1 MANTPNLDARLKRQQ
16 EINSAAASKTASQN
30 RADTKTAQAN
40 LKREAG
46 ERGANYIESVASG
59 NQADQLAATFNLQ
72 QLIPDEDLSTG
83 LERIVGI
90 VSKVII
96 KAKKGISRIFYGK
109 PSNPNSIF
117 ANPLDMGLIKIL
129 NLIASI
135 DFCAI
140 FSFAANQIPDDLQ
153 KFDPK
158 KAPPPTAGS
167 LEKKKFQIQ
176 KLAYE
181 IQTYVDKFMALY
193 AGSTTVSSF
202 ISNNPQTQRELKNLI
217 AQVTSILEDLND
229 VNSSASLVDPEF
241 SQAFPQAIITSNF
254 ITNAIGSLN
263 KKLDLRTFTDVDFTA
278 TIDTINKIRSV
289 CIVIQAYNDP
299 KSVLQQIDTLTKGK
313 ISSALRDF
321 DKILD
326 PKKAVP
332 FINSI
337 IKTVKSIVKI
347 IATIIKYISLLQLVI
362 RIGLLLLKIFY
373 KLRAFF
379 FSGMPIP
386 QVFNTVSGQNVISA
400 TFNDAILTNG
410 LVYFLKRLAQINEI
424 LTLIRSVCAYILNN
438 VVIIIPKLELIAR
451 NLNSCDSCDEDLKAD
466 LNQTI
471 EELKVGA
478 NALQKYM
485 DDFYGAEN
493 NKNKTYGDY
502 TIEILT
508 EETTD
513 EALTIKRRFG
523 IALDRNKTKVVQ
535 STPTYASD
543 DTIIINE
550 VKLLLSAGG
559 FTNKSLT
566 GMNPSDLVI
575 LIESTANLGDPDI
588 TIDDLDVT
596 SIINGLDAP
605 DNENEENGL
614 GLNAFANNLPGG
626 KKLRKRMRKLMAAS
640 VQNLKTDLK
649 STDPGG
655 KYSSGIV
662 R

>member
-1 MANTPNLDARLKRQQ
+1 MANTPNLDARLKRQEARQQ
-16 EINSAAASKTASQN
+16 E
-30 RADTKTAQAN
+30 RADFRQQTRTN
-40 LKREAG
+40 RENVKREAG
-46 ERGANYIESVASG
+46 ERGADYIESAASG
-59 NQADQLAATFNLQ
+59 NQVDQLAATFNLQ

-90 VSKVII
+90 VSKAII
-96 KAKKGISRIFYGK
+96 KVKKGISRIFYGK
-109 PSNPNSIF
+109 PSNPNAVF
-117 ANPLDMGLIKIL
+117 ANPLDMGLVKIL

-140 FSFAANQIPDDLQ
+140 FSFAANQIPDNLQ

-181 IQTYVDKFMALY
+181 IQTYIDKFMALY

-263 KKLDLRTFTDVDFTA
+263 KKLDLRTFTDVNFTT

-326 PKKAVP
+326 PKKAIP

-362 RIGLLLLKIFY
+362 RVGLLLLKIFY

-379 FSGMPIP
+379 FAGMPIP

-400 TFNDAILTNG
+400 TYEDAILNNG

-466 LNQTI
+466 LNSTI
-471 EELKVGA
+471 QELKEGA

-508 EETTD
+508 EEITD

-523 IALDRNKTKVVQ
+523 IALDKNKTKVVQ
-535 STPTYASD
+535 STPTYASE

-559 FTNKSLT
+559 FTNKSVT
-566 GMNPSDLVI
+566 GMNPSDIVI

-626 KKLRKRMRKLMAAS
+626 KKLRKRMRKLMADS
-640 VQNLKTDLK
+640 VKNLKTDLK